1 MENLKIL
8 IEFRNYTMMKY
19 FHRISSEELESKALE
34 LFPFSMAFINSNL
47 NESECFA
54 RLVKYYNINL
64 ELLGVFSDFENFAKS
79 DDTELRLKMIDR
91 FNEVFFFVDKKIVE
105 NESVLI

>member
-19 FHRISSEELESKALE
+19 FHRIASDELESKALE
-34 LFPFSMAFINSNL
+34 LFSFSMAFINPDSN
-47 NESECFA
+47 SDGFA
-54 RLVKYYNINL
+54 RLVKFFNIQL

-79 DDTELRLKMIDR
+79 DDIDLRLKMIDR

-105 NESVLI
+105 NECVLI